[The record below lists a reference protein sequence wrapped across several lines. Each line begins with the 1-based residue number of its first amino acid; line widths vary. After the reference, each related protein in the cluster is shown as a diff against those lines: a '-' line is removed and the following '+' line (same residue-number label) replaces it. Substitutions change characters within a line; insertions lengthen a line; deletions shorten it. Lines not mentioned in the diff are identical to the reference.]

1 MKLADFPQI
10 HGLPVSAK
18 LEIVGELWDEIA
30 RDPGALP
37 IPEWHIAELINRL
50 GSALMLDADFSEYAD
65 RQRMH
70 IAGWLCARAHG

>member
-37 IPEWHIAELINRL
+37 IPEWHIAELEQSR
-50 GSALMLDADFSEYAD
+50 SEYEVAPREGATWEEVKARIMR
-65 RQRMH
+65 RQ
-70 IAGWLCARAHG
+70 